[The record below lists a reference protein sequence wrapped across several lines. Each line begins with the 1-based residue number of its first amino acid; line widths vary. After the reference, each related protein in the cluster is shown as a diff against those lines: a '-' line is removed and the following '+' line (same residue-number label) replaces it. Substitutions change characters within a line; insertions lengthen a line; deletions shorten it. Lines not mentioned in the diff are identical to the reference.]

1 MDEGYRILVVD
12 DQPSFHYLVTDFL
25 VSAGYTVVGAENAQ
39 AALEELA
46 RRPIDLIL
54 SDLIMP
60 ESSGIDLMRQ
70 VHGQWPEIPFIL
82 VTGHGTIENAVAAMK
97 EGAKDYLLK
106 PLHREELLLIVER
119 TLEHAKLQADVDRM
133 REVQQQRFSFQNIR
147 SVSPAMEEVL
157 ASARKVAAHP
167 RTTVAIFGESGV
179 GKEVLARAIHL
190 ASGLNLPTFVPLNC
204 AAIPETLLESELFG
218 HVKGAF
224 TGANIEREGKCA
236 RARNGTLFLDEIGD
250 MPLVLQAK
258 LLRLLE
264 NRVYEKIGG
273 DTVLKADFRIII
285 ATHRDLEQCCREG
298 TFRLDLLHRLNTFPL
313 TIPPLRERTQD
324 IPQLA
329 EQFMAV
335 FREHHGKRLPGLSQA
350 ALDQMLVYPWPG
362 NIRELRNCL
371 EYAAIV
377 AEGALIRPEHLRQL
391 KGNEQGCR
399 TENSGDSINLSL
411 RFTTEEF
418 SYDAVRQALLDWA
431 MEQSNQNKSS
441 AARLLKASRKLFY

>member
-1 MDEGYRILVVD
+1 MNKGYRILVVD
-12 DQPSFHYLVTDFL
+12 DQPSFRYLVTDYL
-25 VSAGYTVVGAENAQ
+25 SSAGYAVVGVENTKVAM
-39 AALEELA
+39 EELS
-46 RRPIDLIL
+46 RRPYDLIL

-60 ESSGIDLMRQ
+60 ESSGIDLMHQ
-70 VHGQWPEIPFIL
+70 VHDRWPDLPFIL

-97 EGAKDYLLK
+97 DGAKDYLLK
-106 PLHREELLLIVER
+106 PLCRDELLLIVER
-119 TLEHAKLQADVDRM
+119 TLEHAKLKEDVGRM
-133 REVQQQRFSFQNIR
+133 REVQQQFSFQNIR

-157 ASARKVAAHP
+157 TSARQVAAHS

-190 ASGLNLPTFVPLNC
+190 ASGLDLTSFVPLNC

-224 TGANIEREGKCA
+224 TGADIEREGKCA

-313 TIPPLRERTQD
+313 TIPPLRERAQD
-324 IPQLA
+324 IPLLA

-377 AEGALIRPEHLRQL
+377 AEGALIRPEHLRHL

-399 TENSGDSINLSL
+399 TENSGDSINLS
-411 RFTTEEF
+411 FHFATEAF